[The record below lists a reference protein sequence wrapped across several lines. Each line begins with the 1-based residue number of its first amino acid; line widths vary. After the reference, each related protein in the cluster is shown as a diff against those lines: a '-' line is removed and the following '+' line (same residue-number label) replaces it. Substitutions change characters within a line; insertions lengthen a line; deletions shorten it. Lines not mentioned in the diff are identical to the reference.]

1 MNPNTEIEN
10 RHLASYLT
18 LRKGIGYLG
27 TALPFILGFGG
38 LLLANPGLRSSV
50 SAYYHTGLGDVFVG
64 TICVIGIFLFA
75 YKGYEPKDDRAGDF
89 ACFCAIGL
97 ALFYTFPDM
106 GDTSRGI
113 GLTVSPATAETIEK
127 IIAGTH
133 LVFAASFFLTLAYFS
148 ICLFTKSEGEKT
160 PKKRQ
165 RNLVYRAC
173 GYVMLLALAFI
184 ALEFLI
190 QYLEL
195 LPEATLRMIESLDP
209 RFWLESIAMLAFGVS
224 WWVKGEAILRDET
237 GPSHPAE

>member
-1 MNPNTEIEN
+1 MNHNTDIEN

-18 LRKGIGYLG
+18 LRKGVGCLG
-27 TALPFILGFGG
+27 WVLPFILGIGG
-38 LLLANPGLRSSV
+38 MLLAKPGIRSSV

-113 GLTVSPATAETIEK
+113 GLTVSPPTAETLEK
-127 IIAGTH
+127 IAGAH
-133 LVFAASFFLTLAYFS
+133 FVFAAGFFLTLAYFS

-165 RNLVYRAC
+165 RNRVYKAC
-173 GYVMLLALAFI
+173 GYVMLVALALI
-184 ALEFLI
+184 ALEVSI
-190 QYLEL
+190 QKLEL
-195 LPEATLRMIESLDP
+195 LPEATLSTIASLHP
-209 RFWLESIAMLAFGVS
+209 RFWLESIAMLAFGFS

-237 GPSHPAE
+237 

>member
-1 MNPNTEIEN
+1 MNHNPDIDS

-27 TALPFILGFGG
+27 LALPFFLGFGG
-38 LLLANPGLRSSV
+38 MLLPEPGIRSSI
-50 SAYYHTGLGDVFVG
+50 SAYYHAGLGDVFVG

-106 GDTSRGI
+106 GDPSRGM
-113 GLTVSPATAETIEK
+113 GLTVSPETAETWEK
-127 IIAGTH
+127 IIAGAH
-133 LVFAASFFLTLAYFS
+133 FVFAAGFFLTLAYFS

-160 PKKRQ
+160 PKKCQ
-165 RNLVYRAC
+165 RNRVYKAC
-173 GYVMLLALAFI
+173 GYVMLVALALI
-184 ALEFLI
+184 ALEVSI

-195 LPEATLRMIESLDP
+195 LPEATLRGIASLQP

-237 GPSHPAE
+237 

>member
-1 MNPNTEIEN
+1 MNHNTDIEN

-18 LRKGIGYLG
+18 LRKGIGFLG
-27 TALPFILGFGG
+27 LALPFILGFGG
-38 LLLANPGLRSSV
+38 MLLPEPGLRSSI

-97 ALFYTFPDM
+97 ALFSTSPDM
-106 GDTSRGI
+106 GDTSRGL
-113 GLTVSPATAETIEK
+113 GPLLSPGTAVVSEK
-127 IIAGTH
+127 ITAGAH
-133 LVFAASFFLTLAYFS
+133 FGFAAGFFLTLAYFS

-165 RNLVYRAC
+165 RNRVYKAC
-173 GYVMLLALAFI
+173 GYVMLLALALI
-184 ALEFLI
+184 ALEVSI
-190 QYLEL
+190 QKLEL
-195 LPEATLRMIESLDP
+195 LPEATLRMIASLDP
-209 RFWLESIAMLAFGVS
+209 RFWLESIAMLAFGLS

-237 GPSHPAE
+237 RPLASS

>member
-1 MNPNTEIEN
+1 MNHISDIEN

-27 TALPFILGFGG
+27 WALPFILGLGG
-38 LLLANPGLRSSV
+38 MLLAEPGIRSSV

-64 TICVIGIFLFA
+64 TICVIGIFLFS

-89 ACFCAIGL
+89 ACFCAVGL
-97 ALFYTFPDM
+97 ALFPTFPDM
-106 GDTSRGI
+106 GDPSRGI
-113 GLTVSPATAETIEK
+113 GLALSPATAGLFER
-127 IIAGTH
+127 IIAGAH
-133 LVFAASFFLTLAYFS
+133 FVFAAGFFLTLAYFS

-165 RNLVYRAC
+165 RNCIYKAC
-173 GYVMLLALAFI
+173 GYVMLVALALI
-184 ALEFLI
+184 ALEVSI

-195 LPEATLRMIESLDP
+195 LPEATLSGIASLHP

-224 WWVKGEAILRDET
+224 WWVKGEAILKDET
-237 GPSHPAE
+237 

>member
-1 MNPNTEIEN
+1 MTHNTDIQN

-27 TALPFILGFGG
+27 TALPFILGIGG
-38 LLLANPGLRSSV
+38 MLLAEPGLRSSI

-106 GDTSRGI
+106 GDPSRGI
-113 GLTVSPATAETIEK
+113 GLTLPPATAETLEIF
-127 IIAGTH
+127 IAGAH
-133 LVFAASFFLTLAYFS
+133 FVFAASFFLTLAYFS
-148 ICLFTKSEGEKT
+148 ICLFTKSDREKT
-160 PKKRQ
+160 PKKLQ
-165 RNLVYRAC
+165 RNSVYRAC
-173 GYVMLLALAFI
+173 GYVMLLALALI
-184 ALEFLI
+184 ALEILI

-224 WWVKGEAILRDET
+224 WSVKGEAILKDET
-237 GPSHPAE
+237 